1 MQRQLRAKPGR
12 IQQHL
17 WILSSF
23 NSFPP
28 SVLTINKSQIM
39 QDLGLKTL
47 LRIKMGPNRLLR
59 EPLQIKL
66 LSLWVSKYQSSY
78 CPCDIMSCW
87 FYPFFFVIPIF
98 TILYIMHPGVQCVKK
113 VSLTGLIP
121 LFIVP
126 PCGSHCYPT
135 KQINVRCKKVMMWC
149 WTLTPQSCGCVLGNS
164 PCVHD

>member
-47 LRIKMGPNRLLR
+47 LRIKMSPNRLLR

-66 LSLWVSKYQSSY
+66 LSLWVKQISN

-87 FYPFFFVIPIF
+87 FYPFLFVIPIF
-98 TILYIMHPGVQCVKK
+98 TIYNAPLSTVCKESHWLR
-113 VSLTGLIP
+113 SFP

-126 PCGSHCYPT
+126 PCGSHCHPT

-164 PCVHD
+164 HCVHD